1 MKVFKITQIL
11 QISLGMRAES
21 AGFKVILLRFFV
33 ILQFVIT
40 NAKLYAGEISVG
52 VGVGKSAV
60 HVLFRYMQR
69 QLKPK
74 DSQVISILFHEQIA
88 YKAADFCSG
97 VVIYK

>member
-11 QISLGMRAES
+11 QISLGMRTKS
-21 AGFKVILLRFFV
+21 TGFQIILLRFFV

-74 DSQVISILFHEQIA
+74 DSPVIPILFHEQIA
-88 YKAADFCSG
+88 YKTAG
-97 VVIYK
+97 LRPGIVI